1 MIEIDPKPGDFAL
14 VRKRDR
20 IGLLLWLAQFADGS
34 EPEDDQYHHV
44 IMYIGDNE
52 IVEAEPGG
60 ARKASLDE
68 YNPSD
73 LEWSTGLIDLT
84 PAQRSTICAYAE
96 SFVGTPYGWKVYLA
110 LAAFRF
116 HIRPSWV
123 INTLSSNSEMICSQL
138 ADECYRMAGYRM
150 FPKDLPGST
159 TPAKLAMFLRQLRAK
174 AA

>member
-1 MIEIDPKPGDFAL
+1 M
-14 VRKRDR
+14 
-20 IGLLLWLAQFADGS
+20 LWLAQFADGS
-34 EPEDDQYHHV
+34 ESEDDEYHHAF
-44 IMYIGDNE
+44 IYIGDNE

-68 YNPSD
+68 YDPAT
-73 LEWSTGLIDLT
+73 LQWSTGLIELT
-84 PAQRSTICAYAE
+84 DAQRNTIVAYAD

-110 LAAFRF
+110 LALSRF
-116 HIRPSWV
+116 HIRLPWV
-123 INTLSSNSEMICSQL
+123 TNTLDSNKEMICSQVV
-138 ADECYRMAGYRM
+138 DVCYRMAGYRM